1 MWNMAKQ
8 QQLNDLQRRKA
19 EAALNTEDQQLLTYL
34 LSEMER
40 EEWADLRPTLSQL
53 REEQQ
58 QLQKSYGQLNAEN
71 ALLAAIAERQE
82 DLLQRAQ
89 TALNGLVEE
98 HKAIQNAYARIIG

>member
-34 LSEMER
+34 LSELER

-98 HKAIQNAYARIIG
+98 YKAIQNAYERIIG